1 MSLQKT
7 LRFGMIGCGALG
19 IVHTQRL
26 NCISGVEISAVSDP
40 YSSAM
45 DACKNVTLNPEQV
58 RSFNDYREMLKSC
71 ELDAV
76 CISSPN
82 PWHVEQLL
90 LSVKSGLHALCEKPL
105 TMNPE
110 EARQAIEASEASD
123 LHVAIGYQSRYR
135 RDSRTLKRILA
146 SGEYGNI
153 NSVNL
158 FACEDWV
165 TGNLNTWRHDPKLC
179 PAGYFGDANGHQ
191 IDLLLWLTGTCAER
205 IEASIQTLGLE
216 VPMLTWGQAVL
227 KSYVSEEDPGD
238 KKHSARHD
246 FPLNFMFD
254 GVAKYWREEISIQT
268 DKADFAIRDTK
279 LYWSNGSAPLAL
291 FPESLRS
298 AEDFEDT
305 PDSAFVSLLR
315 GEQPAVSPP
324 RSVLPVMEFTLA
336 ALKSA
341 GWNSQT

>member
-1 MSLQKT
+1 
-7 LRFGMIGCGALG
+7 MIGCGALG

-26 NCISGVEISAVSDP
+26 NCISGVEIGAVSDP
-40 YSSAM
+40 NSLAM
-45 DACKNVTLNPEQV
+45 DDCKNVTLYPEQV
-58 RSFNDYREMLKSC
+58 KSFMDYREMLQNC

-90 LSVKSGLHALCEKPL
+90 FSLKTGHHVLCEKPL
-105 TMNPE
+105 TMIPE
-110 EARQAIEASEASD
+110 EIHYVIEASEASN
-123 LHVAIGYQSRYR
+123 LNVAIGYQSRYR
-135 RDSRTLKRILA
+135 RDSRALKRALA

-158 FACEDWV
+158 FACEDWI

-191 IDLLLWLTGTCAER
+191 IDLLLWLTGSRTIR
-205 IEASIQTLGLE
+205 VEAAIQTFGLE
-216 VPMLTWGQAVL
+216 VPMLTWGQATL
-227 KSYVSEEDPGD
+227 KNHVAANDSEE
-238 KKHSARHD
+238 KQVSVQHD

-268 DKADFAIRDTK
+268 DKADFVMRDTK
-279 LYWSNGSAPLAL
+279 LLWSDGSAPLAP
-291 FPESLRS
+291 FPDFLRS
-298 AEDFEDT
+298 AEDIEDT

-315 GEQPAVSPP
+315 GEQPSVSPP
-324 RSVLPVMEFTLA
+324 QSVLPVLEFTLV

-341 GWNSQT
+341 GWDLQK